1 MYVPI
6 KAHATPRAD
15 ELDPPPARE
24 IHLPVSTIAKV
35 LLTLF
40 ALWAI
45 YELATVIA
53 LALIAVV
60 LAVALEPV
68 VEWLEGRGLARWVA
82 ATLTVFVLVGCLIG
96 FAVLCGSSLTAQAR
110 QLTDRIGSVQKDL
123 IDRLPPAFAR
133 AVRSTHIPADPSAI
147 AGYAMSVGGVLV
159 NAVLGAAVA
168 FILTIY
174 FLIEGRRTWEWL
186 VAYVPRRNRGRAQET
201 ADAAYVAVLHYVA
214 GNVATSIF
222 AAVTVLVALSV
233 LRVPAALLLAV
244 LAGVCDFV
252 PVLGFIVSAIPAVLL
267 ALTVSPGTA
276 IIVAGI
282 YIGYHMAENYLI
294 GPRVYGGQLRLSNL
308 AVLLAFAAGAELFGL
323 IGALLALP
331 VAAMYPCVE
340 DIWLRDYLARDAA
353 DTHRRIERQSGD

>member
-1 MYVPI
+1 MDVPI

-15 ELDPPPARE
+15 ELDPPARE
-24 IHLPVSTIAKV
+24 VHLPVSTIAKV

-68 VEWLEGRGLARWVA
+68 VEWLERRGLARWVA
-82 ATLTVFVLVGCLIG
+82 ATLTVFVLVGCLVG
-96 FAVLCGSSLTAQAR
+96 FGVLCGSSLTAQAR

-133 AVRSTHIPADPSAI
+133 AVKEYRTSRLDPSAI

-174 FLIEGRRTWEWL
+174 FLIEGRRTWEWV
-186 VAYVPRRNRGRAQET
+186 VAYVPRRNRGRVQET
-201 ADAAYVAVLHYVA
+201 ADAACVAVLHYVA

-233 LRVPAALLLAV
+233 LHVPAALLLAV

-276 IIVAGI
+276 IIVAAI

-294 GPRVYGGQLRLSNL
+294 GPMVYGGRLRLSNL

-353 DTHRRIERQSGD
+353 DTHRRIERQSED